1 MNRCLCFHYLQTSS
15 ITFPPSSVK
24 CRSELKAMKS
34 WRMTFFLFLLSTLSV
49 CEWLLGAR
57 YFVRATDTLGY
68 TIVRPGV
75 APIRCCAS
83 TPKSRSVKCPQCL
96 KNSLFSVCCFSL
108 NFLSSLNILSVSGSI
123 SSPSMCLF
131 RKVFR
136 DVHNSVGRV
145 MIWISFFKSRRP
157 LMCAPSESGLMF

>member
-1 MNRCLCFHYLQTSS
+1 MNRCLSFHCLQTLS
-15 ITFPPSSVK
+15 ITSPPSLVK
-24 CRSELKAMKS
+24 CRPGLRAMKS
-34 WRMTFFLFLLSTLSV
+34 WRMTFFLFLLSTQSA

-57 YFVRATDTLGY
+57 YLVRATDTLGY
-68 TIVRPGV
+68 SNDRTGV

-83 TPKSRSVKCPQCL
+83 IPKSRLVKCPQCL
-96 KNSLFSVCCFSL
+96 KNSLFSVCYFSL

-131 RKVFR
+131 RKVFQ
-136 DVHNSVGRV
+136 DVQRLVGRV
-145 MIWISFFKSRRP
+145 IICISFFKSLGP

>member
-1 MNRCLCFHYLQTSS
+1 
-15 ITFPPSSVK
+15 
-24 CRSELKAMKS
+24 
-34 WRMTFFLFLLSTLSV
+34 MTFFLFLLSTQSV
-49 CEWLLGAR
+49 CEWLLGTR
-57 YFVRATDTLGY
+57 YLVRATDTLGY

-108 NFLSSLNILSVSGSI
+108 NFLSSLNILSMSGSI
-123 SSPSMCLF
+123 SSPSVCLF
-131 RKVFR
+131 RKVFQ
-136 DVHNSVGRV
+136 DVHSSDGRV
-145 MIWISFFKSRRP
+145 MIWISFFKSRGP

>member
-1 MNRCLCFHYLQTSS
+1 MKSHDVVVNRCLSFHCLQTSS
-15 ITFPPSSVK
+15 ITSPPSSVK
-24 CRSELKAMKS
+24 CRSGLRAMKS
-34 WRMTFFLFLLSTLSV
+34 WRMTFFLFLFSTQSA

-57 YFVRATDTLGY
+57 YLVRATDTLGY
-68 TIVRPGV
+68 SNDRPGV

-123 SSPSMCLF
+123 SSPSVCLF
-131 RKVFR
+131 TKVFQ
-136 DVHNSVGRV
+136 DVHSSVGRV
-145 MIWISFFKSRRP
+145 II
-157 LMCAPSESGLMF
+157 